1 MNIVYNGIEI
11 LASFV
16 EVFVLYKIY
25 SILLYKQRGK
35 QNFILDRELAI
46 IGTVLIQIC
55 NHVSIFSYFTIILF
69 VLYMSI
75 TAKIIYRRK
84 YIELFSIAS
93 FYVLCLSCFDFL
105 IFTLVSNFYGGYDT
119 FTALVSTRGILR
131 VVMIC
136 VIKFLWILL
145 YFMIKKY
152 LYSFSL
158 KKNYVYTILIIS
170 CAGFLG
176 FVYLVNQTFKAF
188 NYTMTGVWFVFIA
201 FWSLLFFTVY
211 FVMESKEEKMK
222 LDFAEMR
229 NELLEENYKTIN
241 EIYTGNAKLYHD
253 LNNHLNVLYQLLDEE
268 KTLEAKNYITEISR
282 PIMQLSKT
290 TWTGID
296 VVDVVIN
303 SKLGKMKEK

>member
-11 LASFV
+11 LASSV

-152 LYSFSL
+152 LYSF
-158 KKNYVYTILIIS
+158 
-170 CAGFLG
+170 
-176 FVYLVNQTFKAF
+176 
-188 NYTMTGVWFVFIA
+188 
-201 FWSLLFFTVY
+201 
-211 FVMESKEEKMK
+211 
-222 LDFAEMR
+222 
-229 NELLEENYKTIN
+229 
-241 EIYTGNAKLYHD
+241 H
-253 LNNHLNVLYQLLDEE
+253 
-268 KTLEAKNYITEISR
+268 
-282 PIMQLSKT
+282 
-290 TWTGID
+290 
-296 VVDVVIN
+296 
-303 SKLGKMKEK
+303 

>member
-105 IFTLVSNFYGGYDT
+105 IFTLVSNFYKRNFTCSNDLCYKVFMDTAVFYDKEI
-119 FTALVSTRGILR
+119 FIFFFIEEELCI
-131 VVMIC
+131 
-136 VIKFLWILL
+136 
-145 YFMIKKY
+145 Y
-152 LYSFSL
+152 
-158 KKNYVYTILIIS
+158 N
-170 CAGFLG
+170 
-176 FVYLVNQTFKAF
+176 F
-188 NYTMTGVWFVFIA
+188 NYILCGIFGIC
-201 FWSLLFFTVY
+201 
-211 FVMESKEEKMK
+211 
-222 LDFAEMR
+222 
-229 NELLEENYKTIN
+229 I
-241 EIYTGNAKLYHD
+241 
-253 LNNHLNVLYQLLDEE
+253 
-268 KTLEAKNYITEISR
+268 
-282 PIMQLSKT
+282 LS
-290 TWTGID
+290 
-296 VVDVVIN
+296 
-303 SKLGKMKEK
+303 